1 MTKKRI
7 HSLYGIVLSAS
18 AILAGICLIVACVG
32 IYRTGSS
39 PFTRESVAS
48 AFTQISVPVYI
59 FLALVI
65 GGIGLDLFYPL
76 EKGKLSVPKQYDTI
90 LANLQ
95 KKVDITKCDP
105 ELCKAILKQQ
115 NIRRVHRLITAGLLL
130 ICSIVFL
137 SYGMNMQ
144 NFHKEDMNGSMIK
157 AMYLFIPCLV
167 IPFGYGVFTAYWGR
181 RSMQREIELVKQ
193 AISAGSTAPAAQPA
207 ALKHNGKAGNI
218 AKYAILAVSLVIL
231 VYGFIAG
238 GTADVLAKA
247 AAICTECVG
256 LG

>member
-7 HSLYGIVLSAS
+7 HLLYSIVLSAS
-18 AILAGICLIVACVG
+18 AVIAGICLMVACVG
-32 IYRTGSS
+32 IYRSGDH
-39 PFTRESVAS
+39 PFSRDSIAA
-48 AFTQISVPVYI
+48 AFQTIAVPVYVL
-59 FLALVI
+59 LALVI

-76 EKGKLSVPKQYDTI
+76 EKGKSPVKKQYDTI

-95 KKVDITKCDP
+95 KKVDITKCEP
-105 ELCKAILKQQ
+105 ELCKAIFKQQ
-115 NIRRVHRLITAGLLL
+115 RSRRVHRLITAGLLL
-130 ICSIVFL
+130 ICSIAFL
-137 SYGMNMQ
+137 SYGSNMQ

-167 IPFGYGVFTAYWGR
+167 IPFSYSVFTAYWNR
-181 RSMQREIELVKQ
+181 RSVKKEIELVKQ
-193 AISAGSTAPAAQPA
+193 AIAAGASAANAPSPA
-207 ALKHNGKAGNI
+207 PIHSEKPANI
-218 AKYAILAVSLVIL
+218 AKYAILAVSLGIL
-231 VYGFIAG
+231 IYGIFAG